1 MNRLLINVTCWMV
14 RTIVISLTAHSQG
27 KESDFSLNKQITK
40 NSGLN
45 VLRTYIL
52 FINRRFSNRN
62 N

>member
-1 MNRLLINVTCWMV
+1 MNRLLINVSYWMV

-27 KESDFSLNKQITK
+27 KERDFSLNKQITK